1 MNPLPSEVAAILA
14 VTVPDSR
21 TAGTVRSGDADM
33 SMFESCMIIITV
45 GEMAATS
52 TLDAVVH
59 QADSAGANDKVLS
72 PSSKTITQL
81 TATDDDKQII
91 INVRAEDMDMANDF
105 SNINLNVTVANAA
118 VDYGVVILGF
128 NPRYAPASD
137 NDVSTVDEIVS

>member
-1 MNPLPSEVAAILA
+1 MNPLPSENAAILA

-33 SMFESCMIIITV
+33 SKFESAMIIITV

-59 QADSAGANDKVLS
+59 QADSAGANDKVLGTT
-72 PSSKTITQL
+72 KAITQL
-81 TATDDDKQII
+81 TATDDNKQVV
-91 INVRAEDMDMANDF
+91 INVRAEEMDMANNF
-105 SNINLNVTVANAA
+105 SNLNLNVTVANAA

-137 NDVSTVDEIVS
+137 NDVSTVDEIIS